1 MTYDEL
7 GQAPIGCV
15 LGSLRAH
22 AADRTLRSGATVR
35 VFPCI
40 SDEFQVDRAA
50 RVRFLGLGPSF
61 VGDFNESRLIHCCRR
76 LRNTAFVDA
85 SFDLRSR
92 PSQALN

>member
-7 GQAPIGCV
+7 GKAPIGCV
-15 LGSLRAH
+15 LGLFGPMLRTGH
-22 AADRTLRSGATVR
+22 YGAGQR
-35 VFPCI
+35 LGVFHCI
-40 SDEFQVDRAA
+40 SDEFQVDRAS
-50 RVRFLGLGPSF
+50 RVRFLGLGSLF

-92 PSQALN
+92 PS